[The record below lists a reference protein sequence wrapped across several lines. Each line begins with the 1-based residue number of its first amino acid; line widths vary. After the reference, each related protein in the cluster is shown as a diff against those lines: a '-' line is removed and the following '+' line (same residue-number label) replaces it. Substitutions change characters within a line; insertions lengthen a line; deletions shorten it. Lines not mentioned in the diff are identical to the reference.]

1 MNPIMDLKK
10 DRVISV
16 ESGKTVQDNVNP
28 VRTINAIKVW
38 FGSESTLNKS
48 PTEKAINIYPN
59 KNGLFLNNLI
69 CRTIAY
75 MNKVRMPNKTAPKI
89 SYKL

>member
-28 VRTINAIKVW
+28 VRTINAIEV
-38 FGSESTLNKS
+38 
-48 PTEKAINIYPN
+48 
-59 KNGLFLNNLI
+59 
-69 CRTIAY
+69 C
-75 MNKVRMPNKTAPKI
+75 
-89 SYKL
+89 